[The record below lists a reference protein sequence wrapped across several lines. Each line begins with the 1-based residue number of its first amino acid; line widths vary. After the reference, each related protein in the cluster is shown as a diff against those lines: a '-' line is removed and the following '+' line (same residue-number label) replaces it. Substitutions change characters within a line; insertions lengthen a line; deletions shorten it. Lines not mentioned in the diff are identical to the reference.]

1 LKYLRRIGAIASTAS
16 ATDIV
21 KEQGMISVET
31 MLHERFPGFAK
42 KPALVRKPVVATL
55 AHLLSEKRLN
65 DLMRYS
71 EGHTGLAFNDRLL
84 DFLNVRYSATGI
96 EHIPATG
103 PLVIIANHPLGALDG
118 AALIQLV
125 SQVRRD
131 VRMVVSDILMQ
142 FKPAR
147 DILLPVDNLTGRGN
161 GRNVG
166 AIDAALARGE
176 AVIFFPS
183 GEVSRASPQGIRDGI
198 WRTGFLRVAKRAG
211 APVLPVHIGGRNSL
225 SFYGWSMLYK
235 PAAML
240 LLAKEAFG
248 NAATHLPIR
257 IGAPLAWAS
266 IEALGLNL
274 PDTAAALREHVYAL
288 APTASRRLLGRPR
301 RSAKA

>member
-1 LKYLRRIGAIASTAS
+1 
-16 ATDIV
+16 
-21 KEQGMISVET
+21 MISVET

-55 AHLLSEKRLN
+55 AHLLREKRIN
-65 DLMRYS
+65 ALMRFS
-71 EGHTGLAFNDRLL
+71 EGYTGLAFNDRLL
-84 DFLNVRYSATGI
+84 DFLNVRYSASGI

-103 PLVIIANHPLGALDG
+103 PLVIVANHPLGALDG

-125 SQVRRD
+125 SRVRPD
-131 VRMVVSDILMQ
+131 VRMVVSDVLMQ

-198 WRTGFLRVAKRAG
+198 WRTGFVRVAQRAQ
-211 APVLPVHIGGRNSL
+211 APILPIHIGGRNSL
-225 SFYGWSMLYK
+225 SFYAWSMLYK

-248 NAATHLPIR
+248 NASIHLPIR
-257 IGAPLAWAS
+257 IGAPLPW
-266 IEALGLNL
+266 
-274 PDTAAALREHVYAL
+274 AALAERGLSQQALAAELRQHVYTLGPAK
-288 APTASRRLLGRPR
+288 RRQLGRLTQAKQ
-301 RSAKA
+301 SA